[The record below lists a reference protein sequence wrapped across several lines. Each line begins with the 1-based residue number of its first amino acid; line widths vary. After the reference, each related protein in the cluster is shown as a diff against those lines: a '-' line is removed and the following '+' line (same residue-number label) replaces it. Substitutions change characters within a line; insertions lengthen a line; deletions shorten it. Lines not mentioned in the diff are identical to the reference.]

1 MTEHTQIVSSA
12 PGRTRFKLP
21 SHHRNPEEMARISSA
36 LQSHPDV
43 DNVQYNAQ
51 TGSILVHH
59 NPHHRSL
66 EQFED
71 IMKDFGVIF
80 ADVTGSAELL
90 SFDGT
95 SESSFDLTKALSDL
109 NQQVLLATNGVVDL
123 QYVLPLGLGAIA
135 VLQLL
140 TFGWQF
146 ELVPWFVLGYFAV
159 DSYIKLNSN
168 QASATQN
175 S

>member
-1 MTEHTQIVSSA
+1 MTEHTQIVSNA

-21 SHHRNPEEMARISSA
+21 SHHRDPEKMARVAAA

-66 EQFED
+66 KQFED

-80 ADVTGSAELL
+80 ADVTGNTDIL
-90 SFDGT
+90 SLGGT
-95 SESSFDLTKALSDL
+95 SESSFDLTTALSDL
-109 NQQVLLATNGVVDL
+109 NQQVSLATNGVVDL
-123 QYVLPLGLGAIA
+123 RYVLPLGLGALA

-146 ELVPWFVLGYFAV
+146 EIVPWFVLGYFAV
-159 DSYIKLNSN
+159 DSYIKLNSD
-168 QASATQN
+168 QAPATQN